1 MGYENREYFR
11 DEEAGNMFGGFRGF
25 AGGGSTRS
33 IVTTLIIINVAIFV
47 LDMFSSNVDMTAR
60 LNTEGWGVDA
70 LNELK
75 ESSKTRLRWLADFLA
90 LKTDILFKPWYWWQF
105 LTYGFAHS
113 SITTKTSLW
122 HIVGNMIVLFFL
134 GRPIENRLGRSEF
147 LKFYLLAILASGFG
161 YLLIQ
166 MVAGRVFVEMGAN
179 QVPRTVVG
187 ASGAVSAVVAAFV
200 VFYPKQKLLLWGIL
214 PMPAW
219 VLGILIVGMDLLNS
233 FNPDSNVAGE
243 AHLVGLAFGAAY
255 VLLKWN
261 LSWLK
266 FDWLSDRLSGKPN
279 LKIHEPSKK
288 EEQLKQLAD
297 QILQKIADQGE
308 SSLTARERRTLNKY
322 SKSVRK
328 KRN

>member
-11 DEEAGNMFGGFRGF
+11 EEESGNMFGGFRGF
-25 AGGGSTRS
+25 GGAGGTRS
-33 IVTTLIIINVAIFV
+33 IVVTLIIINVVIFF
-47 LDMFSSNVDMTAR
+47 LDMFSSNVDMATR
-60 LNTEGWGVDA
+60 IDTTGWSPED
-70 LNELK
+70 LEELK
-75 ESSKTRLRWLADFLA
+75 KFGEKRLRWLADFMS

-113 SITTKTSLW
+113 SQTTETSFW

-147 LKFYLLAILASGFG
+147 LKFFLLAIVVSGIG

-166 MVAGRVFVEMGAN
+166 VATGRTMVGSGAL
-179 QVPRTVVG
+179 QLPKTVVG
-187 ASGAVSAVVAAFV
+187 ASGAVSAVVALFV
-200 VFYPKQKLLLWGIL
+200 IFYPKQKLLLWGVL

-219 VLGILIVGMDLLNS
+219 VLGLLIVGMDLLNS
-233 FNPDSNVAGE
+233 FNPESKVAGE

-255 VLLKWN
+255 AYLKWN
-261 LSWLK
+261 FGWLK

-279 LKIHEPSKK
+279 LKIHKPGKD
-288 EEQLKQLAD
+288 EQLQKQAD

-308 SSLTARERRTLNKY
+308 ASLTSKERRVLNKY
-322 SKSVRK
+322 SKSVRN
-328 KRN
+328 KRD